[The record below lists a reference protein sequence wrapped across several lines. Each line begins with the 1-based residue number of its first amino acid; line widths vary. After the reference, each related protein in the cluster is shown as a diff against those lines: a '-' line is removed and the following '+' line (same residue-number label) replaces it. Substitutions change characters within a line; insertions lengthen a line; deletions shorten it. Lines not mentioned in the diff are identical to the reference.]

1 MLSRKTVIHTLAGAA
16 ALTLGGA
23 VALAPLSFGN
33 DGIENHIPRSPLEA
47 GPEDHPYSD
56 GVVDPKG
63 GPGLGLDIPSAAD
76 RVLSGEGM
84 DAVRSVEEISLG
96 SSPEEGLPRLRLTIA
111 EDSLEGPG
119 RVQATWLGSI
129 SQGAIGELIRTDQVA
144 INQVLGHS
152 EIYVVSPSGSRTL
165 YGNLGFVATGQEFSD
180 ANLSD
185 ADLISR
191 TKATLASFGLS
202 ALDVQILRPLGAA
215 MFIRVSRPD
224 SEDPQWTI
232 DELLDAIGG
241 TPRTLEGLCLEI
253 DSTSGK
259 PLLAGAAAYR
269 TGLGSLWFTDGQD
282 ERFNALHG

>member
-1 MLSRKTVIHTLAGAA
+1 M
-16 ALTLGGA
+16 
-23 VALAPLSFGN
+23 
-33 DGIENHIPRSPLEA
+33 E
-47 GPEDHPYSD
+47 
-56 GVVDPKG
+56 
-63 GPGLGLDIPSAAD
+63 
-76 RVLSGEGM
+76 
-84 DAVRSVEEISLG
+84 AVRRVEEISLG
-96 SSPEEGLPRLRLTIA
+96 SGPEEGLPRLRLTIA